1 MAWTFADIPS
11 QDGKIAVVTGANSGI
26 GEPTARE
33 LGRAGAH
40 VVIACRNPEKAH
52 AALER
57 LQNDAPGGS
66 FQFLHLDLA
75 DLDSVRS
82 FVEEF
87 KAQHDQLDFLV
98 NNAGVM
104 VPPYS
109 KTTQGFEVQLGTNH
123 LGHFALTGM
132 LLGHLMTTP
141 ESRVVSVA
149 SMAHNMGKINFD
161 DLQREKRYLKWEA
174 YGQSKVANLLFT
186 YELQRRLSATG
197 AATKALAAHPGWTN
211 TNLQVHSWIARV
223 FGSMIAMK
231 PEGGAAPTLR
241 AATDPSAVG
250 GTYYGPAGFMEI
262 RGPAKVVKSNRY
274 SYNEEIAMKLWK
286 VSQKLTGVRFLS

>member
-1 MAWTFADIPS
+1 MAWTFSDIPS

-40 VVIACRNPEKAH
+40 VVIACRNPEKAN

-57 LQNDAPGGS
+57 LESDAPGGS

-109 KTTQGFEVQLGTNH
+109 KTKQGFEMQLGTNH
-123 LGHFALTGM
+123 LGHFALTGL

-141 ESRVVSVA
+141 ESRVVTVS
-149 SMAHNMGKINFD
+149 SMAHKMGKINFQ

-186 YELQRRLSATG
+186 YELQRRLSATA
-197 AATKALAAHPGWTN
+197 AATIALAAHPGWTN
-211 TNLQVHSWIARV
+211 TNLQVNSWSARV
-223 FGSMIAMK
+223 FGPLVAMK

-241 AATDPSAVG
+241 AATDPSAAG

-262 RGPAKVVKSNRY
+262 KGPAKVVTSNRY
-274 SYNEEIAMKLWK
+274 SHNEEVAMKLWK